1 MSAKH
6 TLGTDL
12 ERDLS
17 YEHNTNSISREIMY
31 DEIDSV
37 HDQKLLRKL
46 DLRWRL
52 KSTMSCD
59 WHRLTVACLG
69 YYLYLRCCSCSVS
82 WIGLYISSL
91 VYTHTFT
98 HIYSSTKRRKCQVST

>member
-1 MSAKH
+1 MAAKH

-17 YEHNTNSISREIMY
+17 NEHNTNSISREIMY

-37 HDQKLLRKL
+37 QDQKLLRKL
-46 DLRWRL
+46 DLRWHF
-52 KSTMSCD
+52 KFAMSCD
-59 WHRLTVACLG
+59 WYQLTVAYPGC
-69 YYLYLRCCSCSVS
+69 YLYLCRCSCSVS

-98 HIYSSTKRRKCQVST
+98 HIYS